1 MIGFLGG
8 SRSKDNGSDERQ
20 GLAAG
25 AMQPAPSTL
34 PPAMPPVHTLA
45 PQQMPNA
52 DANPQPRRTTPPPL
66 PRHLSELMALPP
78 PAMVPASAAPLSA
91 ARAAIVAALENPGPP
106 DAATTPTQTYQ
117 LVRTL
122 YDAREAVS
130 LELAAMAKEYQV
142 LKSLQESD
150 LDLCQDLVGELT
162 RRLEPHPLYQCLG
175 KLNEAYA
182 LALRFR
188 RPPG

>member
-20 GLAAG
+20 GLAVG

-66 PRHLSELMALPP
+66 PRHLSELMAPPP
-78 PAMVPASAAPLSA
+78 PAKVPASAAPLSA
-91 ARAAIVAALENPGPP
+91 ARAATVAALENPGPP

-130 LELAAMAKEYQV
+130 LELAAMAKGIMA
-142 LKSLQESD
+142 SLIIVQRAVMSAISTPAP
-150 LDLCQDLVGELT
+150 Q
-162 RRLEPHPLYQCLG
+162 PI
-175 KLNEAYA
+175 KK
-182 LALRFR
+182 
-188 RPPG
+188 PPTASHKVAPPA